1 MALRGV
7 GDLHPA
13 SRYFKE
19 EDSEA
24 LRSFDRQC
32 TEAFAECHDALNRNV
47 RLPPKSWEQVWEK
60 AESFWYSNLFECER
74 PVTQPFASESNLV
87 ERVS

>member
-1 MALRGV
+1 MATRG
-7 GDLHPA
+7 GADLHLVP
-13 SRYFKE
+13 RFFKE
-19 EDSEA
+19 EDLEA

-32 TEAFAECHDALNRNV
+32 TEAFAAFQDALNRSV
-47 RLPPKSWEQVWEK
+47 RLPTETWEQVWEK
-60 AESFWYSNLFECER
+60 AEIFWYSNLFECER